1 MNSSIPVKLITKSS
15 VLKPNIIGF
24 KNKKK
29 ALKGAEMLQFRDV
42 IIQEINY
49 KQEIFK
55 EIAEKNDFDIFFID
69 EIHNL
74 EDILVLKGEIEK
86 L

>member
-1 MNSSIPVKLITKSS
+1 M
-15 VLKPNIIGF
+15 
-24 KNKKK
+24 
-29 ALKGAEMLQFRDV
+29 
-42 IIQEINY
+42 IIQEINH

-55 EIAEKNDFDIFFID
+55 EIVEKNNFDIFFID